1 MVNWQVTA
9 TTIYCDVVDDEV
21 TIMVYKDGV
30 AECIAYKKYH
40 MPNRETS
47 KLLAKKSKQLGRKLE
62 CESSECYMV
71 IQYRDKL
78 FSEEAKKKSW
88 PTNKEKVGPHEVERD

>member
-21 TIMVYKDGV
+21 TLMVYKDGLAKCV
-30 AECIAYKKYH
+30 GYERYGEPDK
-40 MPNRETS
+40 ETA
-47 KLLAKKSKQLGRKLE
+47 KLIEKKSKELGRKLE
-62 CESSECYMV
+62 CEGSECWRV

-78 FSEEAKKKSW
+78 FAEEAETSSS
-88 PTNKEKVGPHEVERD
+88 G